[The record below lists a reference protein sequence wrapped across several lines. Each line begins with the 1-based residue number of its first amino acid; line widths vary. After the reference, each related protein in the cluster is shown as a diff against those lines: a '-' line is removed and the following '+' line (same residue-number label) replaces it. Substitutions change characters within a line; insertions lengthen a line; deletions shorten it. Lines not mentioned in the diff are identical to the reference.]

1 MVIFIFQPPLQLQW
15 LKDGKPVDET
25 SKRYRFT
32 MEGTSKYRFEIAKA
46 SPDDA
51 GQYQARAVGS
61 KGDAFA
67 AFYLN
72 VSDI

>member
-1 MVIFIFQPPLQLQW
+1 
-15 LKDGKPVDET
+15 
-25 SKRYRFT
+25 
-32 MEGTSKYRFEIAKA
+32 MEGTSRYRFEIAKVN
-46 SPDDA
+46 PDDA

-61 KGDAFA
+61 KGDALA